1 MANVI
6 LMCGKLCSGK
16 STYARV
22 LASRG
27 NAVILSVDEIML
39 ALFGTDAGEMHDV
52 YVGRLR
58 AHLYDKAVE
67 IVRGGVD
74 VILDIGLWTRRQRE
88 EARAFFGERGVPCA
102 IHYIEIADDEWQRR
116 IELRNAAIAR
126 GEVSAY
132 PVDDGLMRKFAAMF
146 EPPQDGEPGIV
157 RIESK

>member
-16 STYARV
+16 STYARA

-52 YVGRLR
+52 YVERLR
-58 AHLYDKAVE
+58 AYLYDKAVE
-67 IVRGGVD
+67 IVRGGFD
-74 VILDIGLWTRRQRE
+74 VILDLGLWKRQQRD
-88 EARAFFGERGVPCA
+88 EARAFFGERGIACE
-102 IHYIEIADDEWQRR
+102 IRYIEIEDDEWRR
-116 IELRNAAIAR
+116 CIELRNAAIAR

-157 RIESK
+157 YIK